1 MVIFA
6 LIVMGGGLYSLI
18 LGTELLI
25 ERRWITQN
33 GGWLEADEAQLAGLV
48 AIIVGAMLL
57 TLPLV
62 LIDNQVGVI
71 ACGILIA
78 TWSAIAFSVRITLYS
93 DEPPHKH
100 KHALKRKHD
109 QIKY

>member
-6 LIVMGGGLYSLI
+6 LIMMGGGLYSLL
-18 LGTELLI
+18 LGTELLV
-25 ERRWITQN
+25 ERRWITKN
-33 GGWLEADEAQLAGLV
+33 GGWLEAGEARLAGLV
-48 AIIVGAMLL
+48 AVITGAMLL

-78 TWSAIAFSVRITLYS
+78 TWSVIAFSVRITLYS
-93 DEPPHKH
+93 DEPPRKH